1 MTGEDKG
8 KVPTTDVQPLSKRGY
23 CFVNWGLKN
32 EKFGEQPQVC
42 TATKVTVFGKAEME
56 VDMKSLPKT
65 NELNIFSAL
74 S

>member
-1 MTGEDKG
+1 MSNRSPSEATALWQAKD
-8 KVPTTDVQPLSKRGY
+8 Q
-23 CFVNWGLKN
+23 NWGLKN
-32 EKFGEQPQVC
+32 ENFGEHLQVC
-42 TATKVTVFGKAEME
+42 TVPKLTVFGKAEME